1 MIEANK
7 VFISMFVCYYICI
20 NIIII
25 LSALYFHKDS
35 SDDVKTNRSSH
46 FPQFYDDWGHTEV
59 EVAMTVKW
67 AGEPAEHL
75 KQTKYN
81 YLTVLSFPVTVLSN
95 IDRF

>member
-1 MIEANK
+1 LIEANK
-7 VFISMFVCYYICI
+7 VFISMFVCYYVCI

-25 LSALYFHKDS
+25 LSSFYFHKDS

-46 FPQFYDDWGHTEV
+46 FPQFYDDWGHWGGGGDDSEL
-59 EVAMTVKW
+59 
-67 AGEPAEHL
+67 GNQHL

-81 YLTVLSFPVTVLSN
+81 YLTVLSFPLTVLSN